1 MTKNNYLFT
10 SESVSEGHPDKV
22 CDRIS
27 DMVVDSYLSKDPVSR
42 VACETLT
49 TTNKVVLAGEI
60 RGPKIEKEE
69 LISKVRDCIK
79 DIGYD
84 QEGFSWKTANIE
96 TFLHEQSKDIAMG
109 VDSKDNKDE
118 GAGDQG
124 IMFGYA
130 CNETDELMPAPIHY
144 SHKILRLMAQDR
156 KKGILKGIEP
166 DSKSQVTILY
176 ENEKPVKVTSVV
188 ISTQHSKDL
197 NQEKVKEKIIPYI
210 KKSIPQNLLID
221 LDSKEIYINPT
232 GQFIIGGP
240 DGDTGLTGRKI
251 IVDTYGGAAPHGGG
265 AFSGKDPT
273 KVDRSAAYAL
283 RYLAKNIV
291 AAGVSE
297 KCLIQLAYAIG
308 VSKPLS
314 IFLASSK
321 VISLAGSVTSSTMF
335 KTFCILIS
343 PLSLSIMASMLLS
356 FPNFVRAA
364 FWIALSIESITS
376 SLSIDF
382 SFATAS
388 TILKSSSLSNPL
400 LSIMPFLKKNGLV
413 PISKFNKNYVFLKE
427 ICGFFKIT
435 I

>member
-1 MTKNNYLFT
+1 MGNNNYLFT

-27 DMVVDSYLSKDPVSR
+27 DMVVDSYLSLDPFSR

-49 TTNKVVLAGEI
+49 TTNKVVLAGET
-60 RGPKIEKEE
+60 RGPKIEKED
-69 LISKVRDCIK
+69 IASKVRGCIK
-79 DIGYD
+79 EIGYD
-84 QEGFSWKTANIE
+84 QKGFSWKTADID
-96 TFLHEQSKDIAMG
+96 TYLHEQSADIAIG
-109 VDSKDNKDE
+109 VDAKDNKDE

-130 CNETDELMPAPIHY
+130 CKETEDLMPAPIYY
-144 SHKILRLMAQDR
+144 SHKILRLMAEDR
-156 KKGILKGIEP
+156 KKKILEGIEP
-166 DSKSQVTILY
+166 DSKSQVTMLY
-176 ENEKPVKVTSVV
+176 ENNKPVKVTSVV

-197 NQEKVKEKIIPYI
+197 NQQKVKDLILPYI
-210 KKSIPQNLLID
+210 KKSIPNKYLQD
-221 LDSKEIYINPT
+221 LDPNEIYINPT

-273 KVDRSAAYAL
+273 KVDRSAAYAA

-314 IFLASSK
+314 IFIKLNDQDKNKIDAVRK
-321 VISLAGSVTSSTMF
+321 VIDQNFNL
-335 KTFCILIS
+335 S
-343 PLSLSIMASMLLS
+343 PRGIREMLKLNNSIY
-356 FPNFVRAA
+356 
-364 FWIALSIESITS
+364 EITS
-376 SLSIDF
+376 SYGHF
-382 SFATAS
+382 GR
-388 TILKSSSLSNPL
+388 KPSNKGEFTWEKTDKVNL
-400 LSIMPFLKKNGLV
+400 
-413 PISKFNKNYVFLKE
+413 
-427 ICGFFKIT
+427 FKL
-435 I
+435 

>member
-1 MTKNNYLFT
+1 MENKKYLFT

-27 DMVVDSYLSKDPVSR
+27 DMVVDSYLSLDPFSR

-69 LISKVRDCIK
+69 IIRKVRECIK

-84 QEGFSWKTANIE
+84 QKGFSWKTASIE
-96 TFLHEQSKDIAMG
+96 TFLHDQSADIAMG

-130 CNETDELMPAPIHY
+130 CTETEDLMPAPIDF
-144 SHKILRLMAQDR
+144 SHKILRLMAEDR
-156 KKGILKGIEP
+156 KKGSLKGIEP
-166 DSKSQVTILY
+166 DSKSQVSMLY
-176 ENEKPVKVTSVV
+176 ENNKPSKVTSVV

-197 NQEKVKEKIIPYI
+197 NQEQVKDLVLPYI
-210 KKSIPQNLLID
+210 KKSIPDKYIKE
-221 LDSKEIYINPT
+221 LDPKEIYINPT

-273 KVDRSAAYAL
+273 KVDRSAAYAA
-283 RYLAKNIV
+283 RYLSKNIV
-291 AAGVSE
+291 SAGVSN

-314 IFLASSK
+314 ILVKLAEGDENK
-321 VISLAGSVTSSTMF
+321 VEEVKKIIDNNFNLSPRGIREMLKLNNPIYETTSAYGHFGRKPTNKGEFTWEKTDKSNLF
-335 KTFCILIS
+335 KL
-343 PLSLSIMASMLLS
+343 
-356 FPNFVRAA
+356 
-364 FWIALSIESITS
+364 
-376 SLSIDF
+376 
-382 SFATAS
+382 
-388 TILKSSSLSNPL
+388 
-400 LSIMPFLKKNGLV
+400 
-413 PISKFNKNYVFLKE
+413 
-427 ICGFFKIT
+427 
-435 I
+435 